1 MEENCKKLRNSVK
14 KLRKLSQKTVKN
26 EKRTKLLKIMI
37 QRIVQVLKY
46 CGKIMRNYKTLY
58 RIAKSRKEI
67 TKYLSS
73 NNEQR
78 KTENH

>member
-1 MEENCKKLRNSVK
+1 MK

-58 RIAKSRKEI
+58 RIAKSRK
-67 TKYLSS
+67 YLSS